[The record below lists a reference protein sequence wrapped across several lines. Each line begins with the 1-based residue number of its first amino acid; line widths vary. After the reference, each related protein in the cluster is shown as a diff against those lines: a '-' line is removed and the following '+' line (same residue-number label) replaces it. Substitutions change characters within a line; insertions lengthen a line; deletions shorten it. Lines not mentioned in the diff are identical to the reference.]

1 MIGSATLFSSTTAGE
16 CQKVGCVTLADAKSS
31 DKFNV
36 EHSSEAPGGHYVRVK
51 VKVLGYP
58 GYREEVIEEG
68 G

>member
-1 MIGSATLFSSTTAGE
+1 M
-16 CQKVGCVTLADAKSS
+16 GCVTLADAKSS